1 MSSKIVRT
9 GDLVKMKHYDTGL
22 VGLVVDIHHSDLHKS
37 VQVGIMWLPKPGKVE
52 WEPEQWLEV
61 VSEGR

>member
-1 MSSKIVRT
+1 MKV

-22 VGLVVDIHHSDLHKS
+22 VGLVVDIHRSDLHKS

-61 VSEGR
+61 VREGR

>member
-1 MSSKIVRT
+1 
-9 GDLVKMKHYDTGL
+9 MKHYDTGL
-22 VGLVVDIHHSDLHKS
+22 VGLVVDIHRSDLHKS

-52 WEPEQWLEV
+52 WEPERWLEV

>member
-1 MSSKIVRT
+1 MKV

-22 VGLVVDIHHSDLHKS
+22 VGLVVDIHRSDLHKS

-52 WEPEQWLEV
+52 REPASWLEV
-61 VSEGR
+61 ISEAR

>member
-1 MSSKIVRT
+1 MGRVKT

-22 VGLVVDIHHSDLHKS
+22 VGLVVDIHRSDLHKS

-52 WEPEQWLEV
+52 REPASWLEV
-61 VSEGR
+61 ISEAR